1 MNMAYFA
8 AILHMEKPELNQEYR
23 QAHLDYLQALVEQ
36 DKVHLKG
43 PFLDGAGGLVVYKAD
58 SLEEAQT
65 LAEEDPYVKE
75 GVRRLELHEWGI

>member
-1 MNMAYFA
+1 MPYFA

-23 QAHLDYLQALVEQ
+23 QAHLDYLQELAEQ

-43 PFLDGAGGLVVYKAD
+43 PFLDGAGGMVVYKAD

-65 LAEEDPYVKE
+65 LATEDPYVKE

>member
-1 MNMAYFA
+1 MAYYA

-23 QAHLDYLQALVEQ
+23 QAHLDYLQALVAQ
-36 DKVHLKG
+36 GKVHLKG
-43 PFLDGAGGLVVYKAD
+43 PFLDGAGGMVIYKAD

-65 LAEEDPYVKE
+65 LAGEDPYVTE

>member
-1 MNMAYFA
+1 MAYFA

-23 QAHLDYLQALVEQ
+23 QAHLDYLQELVEQ
-36 DKVHLKG
+36 DKLHLKG
-43 PFLDGAGGLVVYKAD
+43 PFVDGSGGMVVYKAE

-65 LAEEDPYVKE
+65 LAQEDPYVKE

>member
-1 MNMAYFA
+1 MAYYA

-23 QAHLDYLQALVEQ
+23 QAHLDYLAALVEQ
-36 DKVHLKG
+36 EKVHLKG
-43 PFLDGAGGLVVYKAD
+43 PFLDGAGGMVVYKTD

-65 LAEEDPYVKE
+65 LAQEDPYVKE